1 MSVKKAAYEETLELL
16 VATGD
21 TYPEVL
27 EPIKAYVQELHDMIH
42 RGHVTTPVK
51 NVAPVKKVAKK
62 VKR

>member
-27 EPIKAYVQELHDMIH
+27 EPIKAYVQELHDIIS
-42 RGHVTTPVK
+42 PPPPPSVK
-51 NVAPVKKVAKK
+51 KVAPVKKVTKK